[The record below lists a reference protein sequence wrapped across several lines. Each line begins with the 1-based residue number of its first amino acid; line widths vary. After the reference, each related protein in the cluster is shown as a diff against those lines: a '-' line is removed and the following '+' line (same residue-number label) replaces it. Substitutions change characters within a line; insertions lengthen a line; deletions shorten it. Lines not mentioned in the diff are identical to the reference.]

1 MATATRTSKP
11 AKPTATAAPK
21 AAPRKVVTTRQKSVA
36 VAAKPKPAKS
46 AVKKTAG
53 EKTGIAKP
61 VALAR
66 QLPVKSVG
74 ALPVPVKPKISAEQR
89 RHYVEVAAYFIAER
103 NGFSASSVLDHW
115 VQAEAEI
122 DRLLRQGKINL

>member
-1 MATATRTSKP
+1 MATASKTSKP
-11 AKPTATAAPK
+11 AKATAAAAPKSAPSK
-21 AAPRKVVTTRQKSVA
+21 AAKTGQKTVA

-46 AVKKTAG
+46 AVKKAA
-53 EKTGIAKP
+53 AKP
-61 VALAR
+61 GVAKPATPAR
-66 QLPVKSVG
+66 QLPVKAVR
-74 ALPVPVKPKISAEQR
+74 ALPVAVKPKISAEQR

-122 DRLLRQGKINL
+122 ERLLKEGKINL